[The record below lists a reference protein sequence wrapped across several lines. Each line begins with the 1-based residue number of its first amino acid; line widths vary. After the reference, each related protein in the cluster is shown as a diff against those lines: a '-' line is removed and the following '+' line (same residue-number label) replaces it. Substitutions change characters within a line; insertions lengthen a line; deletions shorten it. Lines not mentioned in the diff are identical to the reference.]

1 MVHEWLLW
9 AYAKKVPQWQLHQC
23 MCSTTR
29 ACACT
34 IEIKNGVLFYAHAT
48 LLMLAFIYIILLYF
62 ITMIWCSGIVSN
74 CHSNH
79 STEMNNI
86 VFRYVLY
93 VCVCFANHVGMK
105 RVFFHLFLLEL
116 SLIFF
121 TLRSA
126 LYSVFFYI
134 WSKFH
139 YSLSCLF
146 FLFLSILF
154 YQSLFFARRNFLLF
168 TATASSGNTWVS
180 H

>member
-1 MVHEWLLW
+1 
-9 AYAKKVPQWQLHQC
+9 

-29 ACACT
+29 ACACM

-48 LLMLAFIYIILLYF
+48 LLMLAFIYIILLYL

-79 STEMNNI
+79 STEMNII

-93 VCVCFANHVGMK
+93 VCACMK
-105 RVFFHLFLLEL
+105 RWHETCILPLISARAVSHFFYSLL
-116 SLIFF
+116 SLFF
-121 TLRSA
+121 STFGRNFITRCRACS
-126 LYSVFFYI
+126 
-134 WSKFH
+134 
-139 YSLSCLF
+139 
-146 FLFLSILF
+146 FLFRSILFRSILF

-168 TATASSGNTWVS
+168 TAIASSSNTWVS